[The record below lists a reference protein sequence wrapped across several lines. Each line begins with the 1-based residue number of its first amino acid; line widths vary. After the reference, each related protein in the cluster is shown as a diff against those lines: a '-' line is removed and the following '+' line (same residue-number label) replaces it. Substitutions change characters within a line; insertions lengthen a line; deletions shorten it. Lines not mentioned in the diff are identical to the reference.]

1 MARFFR
7 QKKWR
12 AGALGLLAVL
22 AACGGANTPLDAD
35 TRQQIDSLA
44 NEGITRTRLEVDS
57 LCQQAQHTQLP
68 HLVDSI
74 KKIRL
79 REIEEQLRTVPK

>member
-1 MARFFR
+1 MV
-7 QKKWR
+7 
-12 AGALGLLAVL
+12 LTVLL

-35 TRQQIDSLA
+35 TRQEIDSLA
-44 NEGITRTRLEVDS
+44 NEGITRTRLEIDS
-57 LCQQAQHTQLP
+57 LCQQAQAAQLP

-79 REIEEQLRTVPK
+79 REIEEQLRTVPR